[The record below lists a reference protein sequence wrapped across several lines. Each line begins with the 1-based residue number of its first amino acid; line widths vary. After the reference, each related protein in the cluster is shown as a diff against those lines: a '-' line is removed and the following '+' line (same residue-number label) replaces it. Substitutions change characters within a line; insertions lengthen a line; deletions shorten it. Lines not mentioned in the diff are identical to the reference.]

1 MEDWKAKQAARESI
15 AAALRAANP
24 HLIGCDKVDSLIAA
38 SKNIRTEL
46 KRAFPKTVFSVKTRR
61 FSGGDAIDV
70 RWTDGPTDDVV
81 GAIVGRY
88 SAGSFDGMD
97 DSYTYSNTAWCRA
110 FGDAKYVHTT
120 RHNSENALESAARTA
135 VATGRMEPGTAWAKW
150 GDAGFELVHEIAQR
164 RTWAVAKVIPADME
178 PEVEVAA

>member
-1 MEDWKAKQAARESI
+1 MDDWKAKQAARESV
-15 AAALRAANP
+15 ASALRAANP

-61 FSGGDAIDV
+61 FAGGDAIDV
-70 RWTDGPTDDVV
+70 RWADGPTDDVV

-88 SAGSFDGMD
+88 D
-97 DSYTYSNTAWCRA
+97 DSYTYSNTAWCSA

-120 RHNSENALESAARTA
+120 RDYSAKALESAARTA
-135 VATGRMEPGTAWAKW
+135 VATGRMEPGTPWAKW

-164 RTWAVAKVIPADME
+164 RTWAVPKVIPSDMA